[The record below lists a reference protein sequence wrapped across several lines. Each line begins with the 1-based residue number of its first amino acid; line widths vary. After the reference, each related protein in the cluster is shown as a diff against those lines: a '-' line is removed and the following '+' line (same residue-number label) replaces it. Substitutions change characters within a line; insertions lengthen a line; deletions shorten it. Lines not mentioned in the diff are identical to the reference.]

1 MGLKS
6 IAQSL
11 SRERLYNYAI
21 TFGFEFLIMVIS
33 VLLFKM
39 VNLKFYSNGFSEYT
53 INKRL
58 VGFLM
63 PLLMVGMGVS
73 LPKFLSIESH
83 KKQLEIHYTAL
94 LVLSGIFMAFLLL
107 GFLFSTYFSKMV
119 FGDMDHEQMCM
130 VVVLYV
136 FSLMVHACLYNYF
149 RGKFKFKI
157 SSFLQLVNIG
167 LLPLLA
173 YFLADSIFHYF
184 LYLSLMTLLLL
195 LTVNV
200 LWIPFLRLTWSDFKS
215 SFKKLMNYGIQRMP
229 GDVVL
234 GLFFAVPTFI
244 ASNFFS
250 LTIAGNIAF
259 CLSLFN
265 IIIALMSPVNII
277 LLPEASKIVF
287 EKNFAL
293 LKSISTKLL
302 LLSIALGVFTFCIV
316 FLFGAEILNAFSVEN
331 AVESEKYLLV
341 IFFGVI
347 GYSVFSVIRSIVD
360 AFYETAKVSANILI
374 SFCVFMA
381 LLLLLR
387 IFDSFT
393 IVNTLLV
400 FAVAVNSLGLLT
412 YLSLI
417 KIFKPQRK

>member
-1 MGLKS
+1 
-6 IAQSL
+6 
-11 SRERLYNYAI
+11 
-21 TFGFEFLIMVIS
+21 
-33 VLLFKM
+33 
-39 VNLKFYSNGFSEYT
+39 
-53 INKRL
+53 
-58 VGFLM
+58 
-63 PLLMVGMGVS
+63 
-73 LPKFLSIESH
+73 
-83 KKQLEIHYTAL
+83 
-94 LVLSGIFMAFLLL
+94 
-107 GFLFSTYFSKMV
+107 
-119 FGDMDHEQMCM
+119 
-130 VVVLYV
+130 
-136 FSLMVHACLYNYF
+136 
-149 RGKFKFKI
+149 
-157 SSFLQLVNIG
+157 
-167 LLPLLA
+167 
-173 YFLADSIFHYF
+173 
-184 LYLSLMTLLLL
+184 
-195 LTVNV
+195 
-200 LWIPFLRLTWSDFKS
+200 
-215 SFKKLMNYGIQRMP
+215 MP

-387 IFDSFT
+387 VSHNFT

-400 FAVAVNSLGLLT
+400 FVVGINLLGVLT